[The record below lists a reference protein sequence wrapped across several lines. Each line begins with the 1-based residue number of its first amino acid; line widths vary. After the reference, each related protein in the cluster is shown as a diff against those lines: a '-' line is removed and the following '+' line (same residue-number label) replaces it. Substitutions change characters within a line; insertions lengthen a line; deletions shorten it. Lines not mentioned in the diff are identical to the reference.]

1 MNYFRSK
8 ITEFFNPRTVSAAWS
23 LLTRDEKL
31 RMKII
36 VAFQAGLAILDLAAI
51 AMFGIVS
58 VITLNGIQS
67 REYPEL
73 VQQVLELIGLSD
85 DRLQIQVA
93 VITLLAGS
101 LLIFKTVVSAIIYR
115 RILFFLTLKSSVVGS
130 RILESLTLGDYNLHR
145 SISPNETLF
154 ITTRGANLLVTGV
167 LGSLI
172 QLITDTFLL
181 IVIFVGLGFFDPAMS
196 LLSLAYFLVI
206 SLVFLRF
213 FAHRVQKLQTQY
225 VDDIVGSEQKILEI
239 STLYKELYVRNAL
252 ERHLEGVRAQRVNAA
267 KLNAISTFIPFSGK
281 YWIEIAFVVGA
292 ILLGAVQFS
301 ISSGVEAITSL
312 SVFIVAASRI
322 MPALLR
328 IQNSLILFKSSLG
341 SAGSTIKVVAK
352 TEVKLVNQNLSNTV
366 IPTKENFKPS
376 VLFENVSFSHP
387 ENREKLFSDLNL
399 EIFEGE
405 FFALVGPSGAGKST
419 LLDIALGLHEVESGL
434 VRIGTLSPREAILNF
449 PGKVSYVAQESVFSN
464 STIRENLVLGFDS
477 KHFAERELL
486 EVLEKVRLS
495 PLIRDLPKGI
505 DETIG
510 HRGANLSVGQK
521 QRLSIARALLTKPR
535 LLFLDE
541 ATSSLDAE
549 TESEVGAFLENLKG
563 KTTLVVIAHRLSTIR
578 NADRI
583 AYLNHGKICDIGN
596 FEELQAKN
604 MEFAE
609 QIRHSILS

>member
-1 MNYFRSK
+1 MSYFKRK
-8 ITEFFNPRTVSAAWS
+8 FDDFFKPQSVSAAWH
-23 LLTRDEKL
+23 LLTRGEKL

-36 VAFQAGLAILDLAAI
+36 VGFQAALAILDLAAI

-67 REYPEL
+67 KEYPERL
-73 VQQVLELIGLSD
+73 KEGLDLIGLLD
-85 DRLQIQVA
+85 NRLQIQVA
-93 VITLLAGS
+93 VISLLAGS
-101 LLIFKTVVSAIIYR
+101 LLIFKTVISAIIYR

-145 SISPNETLF
+145 SKSPNETLF
-154 ITTRGANLLVTGV
+154 ITTRGANYLVTGV

-172 QLITDTFLL
+172 QLVTDAFLM

-196 LLSLAYFLVI
+196 VLSLAYFLMI
-206 SLVFLRF
+206 SHVFLRF
-213 FAHRVQKLQTQY
+213 FAHRVQKMQTQY
-225 VDDIVGSEQKILEI
+225 VDDIVGSERKILEI
-239 STLYKELYVRNAL
+239 SALYKELYVRNAL
-252 ERHLEGVRAQRVNAA
+252 ERHLEGVRAQRINAA
-267 KLNAISTFIPFSGK
+267 RLNAISTFIPFSGK

-301 ISSGVEAITSL
+301 ISTGVEAITSL

-341 SAGSTIKVVAK
+341 SAESTIQTVAK
-352 TEVKLVNQNLSNTV
+352 TEMNSLNLSLPSNV
-366 IPTKENFKPS
+366 LPTKESFQPTVS
-376 VLFENVSFSHP
+376 FEHVSFSYP
-387 ENREKLFSDLNL
+387 ESREKLFSDLSL

-419 LLDIALGLHEVESGL
+419 LLDIALGLHEVEGGV
-434 VRIGTLSPREAILNF
+434 VRIGKLRPREAILNF
-449 PGKVSYVAQESVFSN
+449 PGKVSYVAQESVFSE
-464 STIRENLVLGFDS
+464 SSIRENLILGFDS
-477 KHFAERELL
+477 EHFTERELL
-486 EVLEKVRLS
+486 EVLEKVRLM
-495 PLIRDLPKGI
+495 PLIRDLPNGI
-505 DETIG
+505 DESVG
-510 HRGANLSVGQK
+510 HRGANLSVGQR
-521 QRLSIARALLTKPR
+521 QRLSIARALLTGPR

-549 TESEVGAFLENLKG
+549 TESEIGAFFENLKG
-563 KTTLVVIAHRLSTIR
+563 QTTLVVIAHRLSTIR

-604 MEFAE
+604 KEFAE